1 MLPRT
6 SMTFAKPSTA
16 LTKPIQMFSRAGTTF
31 TRPIQMLARVGKT
44 LTKAIQTLARM
55 VQGKNKKPRFVRNGV
70 FKRKAA
76 TYSPTNCSTIC
87 AGGLNFS
94 VRDGKR

>member
-1 MLPRT
+1 MLNFCLPT
-6 SMTFAKPSTA
+6 GFCFDPFCFDP
-16 LTKPIQMFSRAGTTF
+16 LLAGTEKQKRT
-31 TRPIQMLARVGKT
+31 
-44 LTKAIQTLARM
+44 
-55 VQGKNKKPRFVRNGV
+55 KKPFILDEGF

-94 VRDGKR
+94 VRNGKR